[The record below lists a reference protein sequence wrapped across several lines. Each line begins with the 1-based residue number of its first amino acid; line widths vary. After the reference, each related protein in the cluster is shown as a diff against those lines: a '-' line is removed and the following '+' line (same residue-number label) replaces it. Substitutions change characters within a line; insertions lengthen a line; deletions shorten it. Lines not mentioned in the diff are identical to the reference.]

1 MSPQKAYINSWITD
15 STEMEIYEFPDN
27 EFILYYNPV
36 EFSKIKENIVGQVNA
51 IRKYAILI
59 RILTKIHSTKRIK
72 VWRRI
77 E

>member
-1 MSPQKAYINSWITD
+1 
-15 STEMEIYEFPDN
+15 MEIYEFPDN

-72 VWRRI
+72 V
-77 E
+77 